1 MARRVLE
8 MLQFGFK
15 YEWKKRYKPKYN
27 SQCTTIL
34 ISEKKKMHRNKSD
47 SALTLAN
54 LIGCFLILGAGC
66 GLSIMAFTGEIITLT
81 IFRKKETGAR
91 KKRGCRKV
99 ASTMPRHNILEPLAE
114 SAGYLCYLATAKTF
128 KIDRCLMPHIHGDS
142 AHTLSVL
149 GGRENE
155 SEKSGKFLVT
165 IELHSDGLAFE

>member
-1 MARRVLE
+1 
-8 MLQFGFK
+8 
-15 YEWKKRYKPKYN
+15 
-27 SQCTTIL
+27 
-34 ISEKKKMHRNKSD
+34 
-47 SALTLAN
+47 
-54 LIGCFLILGAGC
+54 
-66 GLSIMAFTGEIITLT
+66 MAFTGEIITLT

-99 ASTMPRHNILEPLAE
+99 ASTMPRLNILEPLAE

-165 IELHSDGLAFE
+165 IELHSDGLAFESSK